1 MWVCACRGIT
11 DGAICSVIESGAAT
25 LEEVV
30 LRSGAGL
37 RCQGCRPR
45 LEELLEQRADRASP
59 VGVTPR

>member
-1 MWVCACRGIT
+1 
-11 DGAICSVIESGAAT
+11 
-25 LEEVV
+25 V

-45 LEELLEQRADRASP
+45 LEELLEQRAEPRAP